1 MERTAMPSAAQN
13 YANHRR
19 FFPLFHFF
27 ALPIVCLNVVV
38 LFGQL
43 VRHPEVAGLWPL
55 IFAIGVAAGFLACR
69 ASILTVQDR
78 LIGLEMRLRLA
89 AVLPPELS
97 VRIPELRLRHLVG
110 LRFAGDAELSQLVR
124 RCLDGELRTADQVK
138 RAIREWRGDFVRA

>member
-1 MERTAMPSAAQN
+1 MPTPAQN

-27 ALPIVCLNVVV
+27 AYPIVALNVFV
-38 LFGQL
+38 LFTQL
-43 VRHPEVAGLWPL
+43 VRRPALGDVWPL
-55 IFAIGVAAGFLACR
+55 VFAIGVAAGFLACR

-97 VRIPELRLRHLVG
+97 VRIPELRLRTLVG
-110 LRFAGDAELSQLVR
+110 LRFAGDAELPALVR

-138 RAIREWRGDFVRA
+138 REIREWRADFVRA

>member
-1 MERTAMPSAAQN
+1 MAPQT

-27 ALPIVCLNVVV
+27 ALPIVVLNVVMV
-38 LFGQL
+38 FGGL
-43 VRHPEVAGLWPL
+43 ARHPSIGDVWPL

-89 AVLPPELS
+89 AVLPPELGA
-97 VRIPELRLRHLVG
+97 RIPELRIRHLVG
-110 LRFAGDAELSQLVR
+110 LRFAGDAELPQLVS
-124 RCLDGELRTADQVK
+124 RCLNGELRTADQVK
-138 RAIREWRGDFVRA
+138 REIREWRGDFVRA

>member
-1 MERTAMPSAAQN
+1 MPSPAQS

-27 ALPIVCLNVVV
+27 AYPIVALNVLVI
-38 LFGQL
+38 FAQL
-43 VRHPEVAGLWPL
+43 VRRPTLGGVWPL

-89 AVLPPELS
+89 AVLPPELCI
-97 VRIPELRLRHLVG
+97 RIPELRLRHLVG
-110 LRFAGDAELSQLVR
+110 LRFAGDAELPLLVQ
-124 RCLDGELRTADQVK
+124 RCLAGELRTADQVK
-138 RAIREWRGDFVRA
+138 REIRQWRADFVRA

>member
-1 MERTAMPSAAQN
+1 MPTPAQN

-19 FFPLFHFF
+19 FFPLFHYF
-27 ALPIVCLNVVV
+27 AYPIVALNVFV
-38 LFGQL
+38 LFTQL
-43 VRHPEVAGLWPL
+43 VRRPALGDVWPL
-55 IFAIGVAAGFLACR
+55 VFAIGVAAGFLACR

-89 AVLPPELS
+89 AVLPPELC

-110 LRFAGDAELSQLVR
+110 LRFAGDAELPALVR

-138 RAIREWRGDFVRA
+138 REIREWRADFVRA

>member
-1 MERTAMPSAAQN
+1 MPTPPQT

-27 ALPIVCLNVVV
+27 AYPIVALNVLV
-38 LFGQL
+38 LFTQL
-43 VRHPEVAGLWPL
+43 VRHPQPDAVWPL
-55 IFAIGVAAGFLACR
+55 VFAIGVAAGFLSCR

-97 VRIPELRLRHLVG
+97 IRIPELRLRHLVG
-110 LRFAGDAELSQLVR
+110 LRFAGDAELPSLVQ
-124 RCLDGELRTADQVK
+124 RCLTGELKTADQVK
-138 RAIREWRGDFVRA
+138 REIREWRADFVRA

>member
-1 MERTAMPSAAQN
+1 MPTPPQS

-27 ALPIVCLNVVV
+27 ALPIVALNVFV
-38 LFGQL
+38 LFVQL
-43 VRHPEVAGLWPL
+43 LRRPALSDAWPL
-55 IFAIGVAAGFLACR
+55 VFAIGVAAGFLACR

-97 VRIPELRLRHLVG
+97 RRIPELRLRHLVG
-110 LRFAGDAELSQLVR
+110 LRFAGDAELPALVR
-124 RCLDGELRTADQVK
+124 RCLAGELRTAEQVK
-138 RAIREWRGDFVRA
+138 REIREWRADFVRA